1 MIWGRLG
8 QAIGDV
14 HLRVDLLDL
23 ELLVDKELPNVI
35 IPHLYVLRL
44 SLVDWISP
52 KVYCAL

>member
-35 IPHLYVLRL
+35 IPHLYVLHL
-44 SLVDWISP
+44 CIVDWIP
-52 KVYCAL
+52 HKVY